1 MRMWV
6 VKPSFV
12 NFEVLSAAINEIP
25 KTMGRKNHSYYPGN
39 FKGSRGD
46 HCPEEWAARQSE
58 RQLKKGL
65 WPLRQVIYYDEC
77 KVGCI
82 IENAEKSAVTHSQH
96 STGVRSTI
104 DLKKK
109 PCHCVLGG
117 DIDWASCRRRGA
129 TCCSPSVSRRRHT
142 PESSEGWGP
151 SRLST

>member
-12 NFEVLSAAINEIP
+12 NFEVLTAAINEIP

-65 WPLRQVIYYDEC
+65 WPLRQVIYYDDC

-82 IENAEKSAVTHSQH
+82 IENAEKSAVTHSQL

-104 DLKKK
+104 DLKKTMSLC
-109 PCHCVLGG
+109 P
-117 DIDWASCRRRGA
+117 
-129 TCCSPSVSRRRHT
+129 RRRH
-142 PESSEGWGP
+142 
-151 SRLST
+151 RLSQLSATRRHLLLPLRFSAAPHAGKLRGVGAK